1 MGLSLKPMSSGS
13 AANLENGDAKMG
25 EKVFL
30 SVGASVGIYDDP
42 GELLKEEMPKFMEKL
57 SATEV
62 ETLEHMND
70 FEYFRF
76 LVIGGCSVVVL
87 ESSGG
92 IIATFESLEKFA
104 FATLEEV
111 KRLEE

>member
-1 MGLSLKPMSSGS
+1 M
-13 AANLENGDAKMG
+13 
-25 EKVFL
+25 EKSVFL

-42 GELLKEEMPKFMEKL
+42 CNLLEEEMPEFMEKL
-57 SATEV
+57 SAAEV

-76 LVIGGCSVVVL
+76 LVIGGCSVVIL
-87 ESSGG
+87 ESIGG

-104 FATLEEV
+104 SAIIEEV